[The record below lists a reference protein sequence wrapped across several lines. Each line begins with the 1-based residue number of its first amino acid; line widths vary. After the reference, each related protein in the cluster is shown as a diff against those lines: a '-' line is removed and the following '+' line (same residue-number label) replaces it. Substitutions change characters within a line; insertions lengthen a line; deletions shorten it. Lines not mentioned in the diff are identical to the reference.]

1 MGAQDAFIELVDDR
15 TNAGGA
21 GVADLY
27 AFPVKKFMWL
37 RVGREVLVDQL

>member
-1 MGAQDAFIELVDDR
+1 MDAQDAFIVLVDDR

-21 GVADLY
+21 GIADLY
-27 AFPVKKFMWL
+27 AFLVKKFMWF

>member
-1 MGAQDAFIELVDDR
+1 MGAQDAFIVLVDDR

-27 AFPVKKFMWL
+27 AFPVRKFM
-37 RVGREVLVDQL
+37 